1 MQKKK
6 NAKVFSIV
14 GRKDG
19 YAFKNADVCIDIPN
33 IDNKLITPYSEGFQA
48 IIWHC
53 LVSHPILQDNKTKW

>member
-1 MQKKK
+1 MQKK
-6 NAKVFSIV
+6 NAKVFGIV